1 MEEVQTLE
9 QQDRSLEEPNAES
22 QVDPNEQSSNP
33 DENES
38 NDVNESQEDANTRD
52 DSDESNPAPE
62 SKDESQDDESD
73 DDDGMVPLAK
83 LKKVRNEAKNLRDR
97 LKAAEAKVAELEAAK
112 SDEALVKERDDLK
125 AEVERLTNELSA
137 ERMRV
142 HLDKAATESGA
153 IEPSVVSKLVDTAKV
168 TWGEDG
174 QPTNLDALIADL
186 KKTYPKLFA
195 PTQGTGNVGNRSE
208 PRGRDET
215 LQGVSRLAQ
224 AYKK

>member
-38 NDVNESQEDANTRD
+38 NDVNESQEDANTQD

-73 DDDGMVPLAK
+73 DDDAMVPLAK

-137 ERMRV
+137 ERLRV

-153 IEPSVVSKLVDTAKV
+153 IEPSVVGKLVDTSKV
-168 TWGEDG
+168 EWADG
-174 QPTNLDALIADL
+174 TPTNLDALIADL
-186 KKTYPKLFA
+186 KKSYPKLFA

-208 PRGRDET
+208 PRSRDES
-215 LQGVSRLAQ
+215 LQGMSRLAQ